1 VSHTSPPWPV
11 LTSGAVEV
19 RVSPRT
25 TARFDTIKRLVLA
38 YITSSFDRIS
48 LPSALEGWEDDP
60 DLASCVERIVAA
72 ESACP
77 SSSLSLEEISLEL
90 HLYQLSDSDSFEEF
104 SHDADGASP
113 DGDEVM
119 AATVCELPNR
129 SWEGL
134 WDSLIYADNIKL
146 KLLDYI
152 HATLLLSDA
161 GVDCESLPSV
171 IGWQSLTSFS
181 QPNFMESRRSSSW
194 PPWDR

>member
-1 VSHTSPPWPV
+1 M
-11 LTSGAVEV
+11 
-19 RVSPRT
+19 
-25 TARFDTIKRLVLA
+25 
-38 YITSSFDRIS
+38 S
-48 LPSALEGWEDDP
+48 LQ
-60 DLASCVERIVAA
+60 
-72 ESACP
+72 
-77 SSSLSLEEISLEL
+77 L

-104 SHDADGASP
+104 SHDADGAAA

-161 GVDCESLPSV
+161 GVDCELCF
-171 IGWQSLTSFS
+171 SF
-181 QPNFMESRRSSSW
+181 RVGRA
-194 PPWDR
+194 